1 MAIEIHTGLVP
12 GRIVWGHP
20 AKSKPKTQKNP
31 QTGGNE
37 VVIKDG
43 HPVQQWSF
51 GVAFPKDHFQSVIW
65 PAMAQE
71 AATGYPN
78 GVPRNFS
85 WKYVDGDSVDNRG
98 QPYSLREGYAGCIVL
113 AISTEAFAPPIYK
126 QQNGAYVQV
135 PPEGIKCG
143 DYVALALTLKCNV
156 PANATHTPGLYINPQ
171 ALELVAYGTEIVGQG
186 GVDPNAVFGG
196 KQYQLPPGAT
206 TEPQVTMGNAAMPGT
221 GTMPGMA
228 APAGMP
234 GMAPAGMAAPAGMP
248 GMAAPAG
255 MPGMAA
261 PAGMPGMAP
270 AGMPGQM
277 PAPAHDFVNGAPG
290 QMPGQMPGR

>member
-43 HPVQQWSF
+43 QPVQQWSF

-113 AISTEAFAPPIYK
+113 AISTEAYAPF
-126 QQNGAYVQV
+126 
-135 PPEGIKCG
+135 CC
-143 DYVALALTLKCNV
+143 L
-156 PANATHTPGLYINPQ
+156 
-171 ALELVAYGTEIVGQG
+171 
-186 GVDPNAVFGG
+186 
-196 KQYQLPPGAT
+196 
-206 TEPQVTMGNAAMPGT
+206 
-221 GTMPGMA
+221 
-228 APAGMP
+228 
-234 GMAPAGMAAPAGMP
+234 
-248 GMAAPAG
+248 
-255 MPGMAA
+255 
-261 PAGMPGMAP
+261 
-270 AGMPGQM
+270 
-277 PAPAHDFVNGAPG
+277 
-290 QMPGQMPGR
+290 